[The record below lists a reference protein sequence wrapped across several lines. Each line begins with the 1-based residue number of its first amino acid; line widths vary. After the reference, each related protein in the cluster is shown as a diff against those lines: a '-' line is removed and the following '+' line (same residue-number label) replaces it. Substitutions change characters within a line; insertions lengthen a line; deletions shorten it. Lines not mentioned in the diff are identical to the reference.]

1 MAVNITEVRSILNSI
16 YFDDRFQ
23 QMVETGG
30 GLKDNWWAF
39 LLMLA
44 NESRSNKSISEF
56 LCGAYNGKLEK
67 SEKVKKLKT
76 ELMDWLIRTP
86 GRGMSGLRD
95 GFNAFSKRA
104 VREAEDPKETKAI
117 LEELK
122 KILDA
127 SYKLLVE

>member
-44 NESRSNKSISEF
+44 KMSRRNKSVSEF
-56 LCGAYNGKLEK
+56 LCDAYNGKLER
-67 SEKVKKLKT
+67 SETVEKLKN
-76 ELMDWLIRTP
+76 ELMGWLRRSP
-86 GRGMSGLRD
+86 WRGMKRLKD
-95 GFNAFSKRA
+95 EFEAFSRRA
-104 VREAEDPKETKAI
+104 ASKAEDPEKATEI
-117 LEELK
+117 LCDLE
-122 KILDA
+122 IIIDA
-127 SYKLLVE
+127 SDELLFE